1 MVVRRALLDALP
13 NQGHCFN
20 AGSTA
25 KRLTPAGPDH
35 AQVAACAG
43 IADYVEA
50 LHAHHFGG
58 TAEPRAMA
66 ARVHDLQRAQETRL
80 LAPLLDWLAARSD
93 LRLIGPRT
101 PEGRVPTVSL
111 ACSRPGE
118 AVAAAL
124 AGHGIMAG
132 GGHFYAVRL
141 LEALGIDP
149 EHGVLRLSFVHY
161 THPDEV
167 ARAIAA
173 LDAVL

>member
-1 MVVRRALLDALP
+1 MVVRRALAEALP
-13 NQGHCFN
+13 NQGHFFN
-20 AGSTA
+20 AGEAS

-50 LHAHHFGG
+50 LHAHHFGEPD
-58 TAEPRAMA
+58 EPRAMA
-66 ARVHDLQRAQETRL
+66 ARVHDLQRAHEARL
-80 LAPLLDWLAARSD
+80 LAPLLEWLAARND
-93 LRLIGPRT
+93 LRLIGPRS
-101 PEGRVPTVSL
+101 PAGRVPTVSIR
-111 ACSRPGE
+111 CGRPGE

-124 AGHGIMAG
+124 AAHGIMAG

-149 EHGVLRLSFVHY
+149 DHGVLRLSFVHY

>member
-1 MVVRRALLDALP
+1 M
-13 NQGHCFN
+13 
-20 AGSTA
+20 
-25 KRLTPAGPDH
+25 
-35 AQVAACAG
+35 
-43 IADYVEA
+43 
-50 LHAHHFGG
+50 
-58 TAEPRAMA
+58 
-66 ARVHDLQRAQETRL
+66 
-80 LAPLLDWLAARSD
+80 
-93 LRLIGPRT
+93 
-101 PEGRVPTVSL
+101 PTVSL
-111 ACSRPGE
+111 RLRRPGE

-124 AGHGIMAG
+124 AAHGIMAG